1 MKDEPSTSF
10 EDFNM
15 LMEKLGLGPC
25 DEYDGDNG
33 RGQEE
38 VGVTSRGQ
46 GRDSQRTAQEQ
57 VGGAWREKD
66 SNKLKEELKNKD
78 SEEKPLSFSGESWRE
93 EKSKQVTPEI
103 GELLNKFINF
113 KTLNDEIIILMCVHQ
128 MCFYGNSSFGGVVC
142 FDRC

>member
-25 DEYDGDNG
+25 EECDGNEG

-38 VGVTSRGQ
+38 VGVTSTRQ
-46 GRDSQRTAQEQ
+46 GRDSERTTQEQ

-66 SNKLKEELKNKD
+66 SNKLKEELKKKD

-93 EKSKQVTPEI
+93 ERSKVTPEI
-103 GELLNKFINF
+103 GELSNKFKFI
-113 KTLNDEIIILMCVHQ
+113 KL
-128 MCFYGNSSFGGVVC
+128 
-142 FDRC
+142 